1 MNGST
6 NVLAIAGDISL
17 FGLRAVTDAF
27 RRPFEVAQIRRQLA
41 EVGSKSLPL
50 IVASGFALGAVLTL
64 HTRGTLVT
72 FGATAWIPTVQALA
86 FFVEIGPLVTGLL
99 VAGRVGSGIG
109 AVLSNMRAT
118 EQIDAIESLS
128 VDSFKF
134 LVVPRIVACT
144 LALPLLTLFLDFSAL
159 LGGFVSEY
167 AASRLSFQ
175 LYISRAFSAV
185 RLVELL
191 SADAEDGRLRIR
203 DRHHLLVY
211 RLHHRRRCGRRG
223 TRGDQRR
230 GGLVPGDH
238 FSGCAADQVH
248 LLHLSGDGG
257 TMSGGPA
264 VVLQHVSKSFG
275 EKPILRDV
283 SFQVRAGEALCIL
296 GRSGT
301 GKSVTLKLIIS
312 LLKPEQ
318 GQIWIEGEDITG
330 LHASDLSRVR
340 RKMGFL
346 FQGAALF
353 DSLTL
358 YENLALPLLRLTSK
372 SPAQV
377 EVIIDRVLREVGL
390 SDDKQKMP
398 SELSG
403 GMRKRAGLARALV
416 LEPRILL
423 VDEPSSGLDRITA
436 SEIDELLLREKVER
450 RTTLIVVTH
459 DVRGARRIADRIAVL
474 NQGRLIADG
483 TVEEVQHSEN
493 EIARSLLSE

>member
-1 MNGST
+1 
-6 NVLAIAGDISL
+6 
-17 FGLRAVTDAF
+17 
-27 RRPFEVAQIRRQLA
+27 
-41 EVGSKSLPL
+41 
-50 IVASGFALGAVLTL
+50 
-64 HTRGTLVT
+64 
-72 FGATAWIPTVQALA
+72 
-86 FFVEIGPLVTGLL
+86 
-99 VAGRVGSGIG
+99 
-109 AVLSNMRAT
+109 
-118 EQIDAIESLS
+118 
-128 VDSFKF
+128 
-134 LVVPRIVACT
+134 
-144 LALPLLTLFLDFSAL
+144 
-159 LGGFVSEY
+159 
-167 AASRLSFQ
+167 
-175 LYISRAFSAV
+175 
-185 RLVELL
+185 
-191 SADAEDGRLRIR
+191 
-203 DRHHLLVY
+203 
-211 RLHHRRRCGRRG
+211 
-223 TRGDQRR
+223 
-230 GGLVPGDH
+230 
-238 FSGCAADQVH
+238 
-248 LLHLSGDGG
+248 
-257 TMSGGPA
+257 MSGGPA
-264 VVLQHVSKSFG
+264 VVLDKVSKSFG

-318 GQIWIEGEDITG
+318 GQIWIEGDEITR

-346 FQGAALF
+346 FQDAALF

-358 YENLALPLLRLTSK
+358 YENLALPLFRLTSK
-372 SPAQV
+372 SPA
-377 EVIIDRVLREVGL
+377 EVDLIIDRVLRDVGL
-390 SDDKQKMP
+390 GDDRQRMP

-493 EIARSLLSE
+493 EIARSLISE